1 MAALAREKPEWGG
14 HRRAG
19 SPNLVRTPAKAANDA
34 PAKADIVVIGG
45 GVVGACLAYYLA
57 TAGADVL
64 VVERDDANLQASGA
78 NAGSLHVQLLSFDF
92 GAKAEAGGGPAA
104 ATLPLGP
111 WAIRL
116 WQELARDTGGDFEIR
131 ITGGLMVADT
141 AKGMEFLEAK
151 AKLEQRHGI
160 AASLIDRGELRR
172 LAPALSEHLLG
183 AEYCAEEGKINPLTA
198 TYRVLE
204 AAIAAGARYCRGCD
218 VEALERASGGWRVR
232 TSGGIVRAG
241 IVINAAGPW
250 ARLVGAMAGVP
261 TPVYS
266 APLQMIVTEKAPPL
280 VEPLLAHADRHLSL
294 KQLAS
299 GGLVIGGAW
308 TAAYDEARNMNVT
321 LKDSIEGNLWVAA
334 SVLPQL
340 RGLNVLRTW
349 AGMNVN
355 IDGAPIVGEAPGA
368 PGFFTCVTSNGY
380 TLAPAV
386 ARLTADLVLAGRTD
400 RDIAPYTLDRFREA
414 VA

>member
-1 MAALAREKPEWGG
+1 M
-14 HRRAG
+14 
-19 SPNLVRTPAKAANDA
+19 
-34 PAKADIVVIGG
+34 
-45 GVVGACLAYYLA
+45 
-57 TAGADVL
+57 L

-141 AKGMEFLEAK
+141 AKGMAFLEAK
-151 AKLEQRHGI
+151 ARLEQRHGI
-160 AASLIDRGELRR
+160 AASLVDRGELRR

-183 AEYCAEEGKINPLTA
+183 AEYCAEEGKINPLHRHLPRA
-198 TYRVLE
+198 RGGRRSGRPLLPRLRRRGV
-204 AAIAAGARYCRGCD
+204 GARPGRL
-218 VEALERASGGWRVR
+218 AVR
-232 TSGGIVRAG
+232 TSSGTIRAG

-280 VEPLLAHADRHLSL
+280 VDPLLAHADRHLSL

-368 PGFFTCVTSNGY
+368 PGFYTCVTSNGY

-400 RDIAPYTLDRFREA
+400 RDITPYTLHRFREA
-414 VA
+414 AA